1 MKKVLQLEYRQSI
14 LVTRAEILRSENFSV
29 DSILG
34 TDSNWKFQL
43 SKTEVYG
50 VIVVGHGS
58 TWFDRRDLIAFFCA
72 TFPNVPVIA
81 LLRRSEEPFYD
92 AAYNCPADEPVTWL
106 KTIRKVLTVEAPNI
120 P

>member
-34 TDSNWKFQL
+34 TDSNWKCQL
-43 SKTEVYG
+43 SNTEVYG

-72 TFPNVPVIA
+72 TFPNVLP
-81 LLRRSEEPFYD
+81 LRFCVVRKSPF
-92 AAYNCPADEPVTWL
+92 TML
-106 KTIRKVLTVEAPNI
+106 HTTVQQMNQ
-120 P
+120 